1 MDSSGNQTVFTS
13 GNNLNQPSFLAF
25 TRPAAQPL
33 DCSKAAPR
41 VGILWPPNHQFVRVT
56 ITGVTD
62 PDGEPVTTTIT
73 SIKQDEPT
81 LEPGSGN
88 FCPDAS
94 GVGTSTANLR
104 AERDGQRDGRV
115 YHVDFRS
122 TDSEGTACTGEV
134 KVCVPHDQSVV
145 PKALRERLGLKPGT
159 ELEAFDQ
166 QDGMLLC
173 TVEER
178 PALVKVDGLWVHRGV
193 AQPGAN
199 WDRIIQELREERV
212 ESVLKD

>member
-1 MDSSGNQTVFTS
+1 MVSSRGTKLKIDKS
-13 GNNLNQPSFLAF
+13 G
-25 TRPAAQPL
+25 R
-33 DCSKAAPR
+33 
-41 VGILWPPNHQFVRVT
+41 I
-56 ITGVTD
+56 
-62 PDGEPVTTTIT
+62 
-73 SIKQDEPT
+73 
-81 LEPGSGN
+81 
-88 FCPDAS
+88 
-94 GVGTSTANLR
+94 
-104 AERDGQRDGRV
+104 
-115 YHVDFRS
+115 
-122 TDSEGTACTGEV
+122 
-134 KVCVPHDQSVV
+134 VV